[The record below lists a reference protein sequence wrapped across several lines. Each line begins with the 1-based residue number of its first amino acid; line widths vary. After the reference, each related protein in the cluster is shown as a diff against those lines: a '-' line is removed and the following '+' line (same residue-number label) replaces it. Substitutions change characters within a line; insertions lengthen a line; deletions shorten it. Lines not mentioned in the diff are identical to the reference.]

1 MQILRTAEVKQGLS
15 LLLFLGC
22 CTLSQGFFLKPALA
36 QITPDGT
43 TNTTVDVSG
52 NDFTIEQGNR
62 AGGNLFHSFSEFS
75 VPTDGSAFFNNAA
88 DIVNIF
94 SRVTGG
100 NISTIDG
107 LLSANGTANLF
118 LINPAGIIFGEGARL
133 DIGGSFYG
141 STADSILFPDGEFS
155 ATDAQAQPILTIN
168 APIGLNFRDNPGEI
182 RVEKSNLGVN
192 SGQNLAL
199 IGGEIDLDG
208 ARLNVSGGRV
218 ELGASALETVTFDND
233 GSLSFEQIT
242 ERKNISLSN
251 NSTVSVNGQ
260 GGGSINIYGR
270 NLELIGESSLVAGIA
285 ANSSNPE
292 AQAGNIVIDVSEAVS
307 LDEASIISN
316 NVGTKSLGN
325 AGDIEVSGT
334 NVSLV
339 NDSRITSISQGTGN
353 TGNVIINTSENVTL
367 ENGEVKSQ
375 ILDTGEGTAG
385 NIEITTVN
393 LSLENDSV
401 ILSDTQGI
409 GNAGNTIINASNSV
423 SLNDSEIVGGVGLG
437 DITTPAQGDGGNI
450 EITTGSISLQNES
463 RILANLENGR
473 GIAGN
478 VIINTTGDVSL
489 DNSNI
494 QAKIAKGSEGTAGSI
509 EITTANLS
517 LTNRGRIIASTSG
530 QGNGGAIKIDASETI
545 FIDEEDQAGFNSGI
559 VNRVDAEGMG
569 NAGSI
574 EITTTNLSLTNGG
587 FIDASTFGKGDAGTI
602 KISASETISLDGA
615 DNEGSNSFIRN
626 RVEPDGMGNAGSIE
640 IITTNLSLTNGG
652 RIIASTS
659 GKGNGGAIKIDA
671 SENIFLD
678 EEDQAG
684 FNSGIINRVDAEG
697 MGNAGSIE
705 ITTTNLSLTNGG
717 FIDASTFGKGDAG
730 AIKISASEAITLDGA
745 DNEGSNSFIRNRVE
759 PDGMGNAGSIEIITT
774 NLSLTNG
781 GRIIAS
787 TSGKGNG
794 GAIKIDAS
802 ENIFLDLEDESGLT
816 SSIVNRVD
824 ETGIGNAGSIE
835 ISTTNLSLTNG
846 GRIDASTFGRGDA
859 GAISIK
865 TAEDISIDGESQQR
879 GLSSGIFNR
888 VQAEGTG
895 NAGSIEINTSNLYV
909 TNGGRI
915 NATTFGQGNAG
926 AIKINALE
934 TISLDGESPQMGLS
948 SGIVNRVQEQGR
960 GNAGGIEITTTNLSL
975 TNEGLISV
983 SAFGE
988 GNGGNILVRA
998 NSINLDRG
1006 NIFATNR
1013 PSELDN
1019 SIRDRVGGNI
1029 TLELTGQLILKN
1041 DSLISSQA
1049 GNNATGG
1056 NINIDSQFIIAFPSQ
1071 PNGSDIIANA
1081 EAGKGGNINI
1091 TSEVIFNIKERPAI
1105 EGNETNDID
1114 VSSRFGL
1121 DGNVLINTPDV
1132 NPLQRDIEAPT
1143 NIIESEQTVAQACQ
1157 SARNSD
1163 QPSGLTVKG
1172 KGGIPPVPTE
1182 PFDSD
1187 TLLVD
1192 EQNITSKPQTHYP
1205 EIKPIKTSI
1214 GDIYPARGVIK
1225 TEDGRVILTIYPT
1238 DNINTRIP
1246 QISANCSLLKDES

>member
-678 EEDQAG
+678 
-684 FNSGIINRVDAEG
+684 
-697 MGNAGSIE
+697 
-705 ITTTNLSLTNGG
+705 
-717 FIDASTFGKGDAG
+717 
-730 AIKISASEAITLDGA
+730 
-745 DNEGSNSFIRNRVE
+745 
-759 PDGMGNAGSIEIITT
+759 
-774 NLSLTNG
+774 
-781 GRIIAS
+781 
-787 TSGKGNG
+787 
-794 GAIKIDAS
+794 
-802 ENIFLDLEDESGLT
+802 LEDESGLT